1 VSLDQHRAAAASASL
16 GFAALTVSDRR
27 TPETD
32 ASGPLVL
39 ERAAAAGHRDAGRCL
54 VPNDPAAIAAAL
66 LELLERDAVDAVVVC
81 GGTGLSPRDLTVE
94 AVRPL
99 LERELEGFGE
109 LFRALSYQEIG
120 AAAMLSRSTAGVVR
134 GRAVFVVPG
143 SPRAVELAME
153 RLILPEIGHLLAQVG
168 PRG

>member
-1 VSLDQHRAAAASASL
+1 MSLDEHRAAATASL

-39 ERAAAAGHRDAGRCL
+39 GRAAARGHRDAGRRL
-54 VPNDPAAIAAAL
+54 VPNDAAAIAAAL
-66 LELLERDAVDAVVVC
+66 WELLESDGVDVVVVC
-81 GGTGLSPRDLTVE
+81 GGTGFSPRDLTVE

-109 LFRALSYQEIG
+109 LFRALSFQEIG

-134 GRAVFVVPG
+134 GRAVFVLPG
-143 SPRAVELAME
+143 SPRAAALAME
-153 RLILPEIGHLLAQVG
+153 RLILPEVGHLLAQA
-168 PRG
+168 RRSD